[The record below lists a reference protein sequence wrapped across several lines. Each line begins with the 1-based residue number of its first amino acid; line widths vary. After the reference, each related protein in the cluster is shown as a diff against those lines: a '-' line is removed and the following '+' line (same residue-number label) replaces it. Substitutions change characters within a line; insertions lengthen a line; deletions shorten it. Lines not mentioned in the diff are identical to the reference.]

1 MSNDREMAA
10 DTVRILHGA
19 RSLLPAQAAEALE
32 PFLQSMVL
40 KKGAGNKL
48 ADASTDA
55 VMALSRSLKE
65 NQAASDDQWQEAIE
79 ATLSYANQAD

>member
-1 MSNDREMAA
+1 
-10 DTVRILHGA
+10 
-19 RSLLPAQAAEALE
+19 
-32 PFLQSMVL
+32 MVL

>member
-1 MSNDREMAA
+1 MLRLA
-10 DTVRILHGA
+10 
-19 RSLLPAQAAEALE
+19 ALE
-32 PFLQSMVL
+32 SFLESMVL

-65 NQAASDDQWQEAIE
+65 NQAASDDRWQEAIE
-79 ATLSYANQAD
+79 ATLITRTKQTDCSCLNGMSVLAPR